1 MSPVLL
7 LAMILCGG
15 VCIARAA
22 PLEADYIVVGAGSAG
37 SVAAGRLAAAGFD
50 VLVLEAGAPSQAQLG
65 GCSVKGNCPW
75 QQGDGRNLTVFDVP
89 MEWLTILQD
98 PNYSKLYGVY
108 DPSDTSG
115 PLCRCSETCCVP
127 EWEIV
132 TNRTGCLP
140 SQVCAPRSA

>member
-1 MSPVLL
+1 MSTVLL
-7 LAMILCGG
+7 LAMVLCGG
-15 VCIARAA
+15 LCIGRAA

-75 QQGDGRNLTVFDVP
+75 QRGDGRNLTVFDVP

-98 PNYSKLYGVY
+98 PNYAKLYGVY
-108 DPSDTSG
+108 ATHRASDPPALLAHEKPQILVLERSWT
-115 PLCRCSETCCVP
+115 
-127 EWEIV
+127 
-132 TNRTGCLP
+132 TNG
-140 SQVCAPRSA
+140 QRSLVF